1 METIFLQEEI
11 VRIFSV
17 KSLSF
22 FLRWEEVFIPR
33 SYQIKQFTITIVGAG
48 SSFNYL
54 GSLWDTINLTVRF
67 NASLMLEIRFGIR
80 LLQKKIT
87 LSYQF
92 MLQYDWMEIQKYK
105 LTNVVWYCGS
115 VGYLRKTSTAWSAL
129 DNWCAVMKIDGA
141 ETEDK
146 VTEQRSANE
155 GKYCTKTLTRI
166 SNL

>member
-1 METIFLQEEI
+1 METIFLQEKI
-11 VRIFSV
+11 VRVFSV

-48 SSFNYL
+48 S
-54 GSLWDTINLTVRF
+54 DTINVTIRF
-67 NASLMLEIRFGIR
+67 NASLILEIRFGIR